1 MATIRDAYL
10 FLQCPNLKGN
20 TALFKKKTT
29 VIIVLI
35 EKMTVQFI
43 STVKGMTTFTV
54 RGVASSS

>member
-20 TALFKKKTT
+20 TALFKKTT
-29 VIIVLI
+29 VIIVLM
-35 EKMTVQFI
+35 EKITVQFI
-43 STVKGMTTFTV
+43 STVKGMTIFTV

>member
-20 TALFKKKTT
+20 TALFKKTT

-35 EKMTVQFI
+35 EKITVQFI
-43 STVKGMTTFTV
+43 STVKGMTIFTV
-54 RGVASSS
+54 R